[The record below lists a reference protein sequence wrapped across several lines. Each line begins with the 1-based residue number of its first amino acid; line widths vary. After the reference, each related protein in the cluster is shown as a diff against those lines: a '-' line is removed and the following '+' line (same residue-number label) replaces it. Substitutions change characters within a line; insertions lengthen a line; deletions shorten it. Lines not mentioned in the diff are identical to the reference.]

1 MTREE
6 AIAAV
11 ARGKSLRG
19 AYLVGADFG
28 GADLCGADLGGASLC
43 GAYLGGADLGGAYL
57 GGADLGGAYL
67 GGADLSEADLSE
79 ADLSGADLRRA
90 YLAGADLHGAYL
102 GGTKEAP
109 ARVIS
114 AQAGRCY
121 RSDGYEFIAF
131 RGFEGGAEV
140 IRAGRRTFSLAE
152 FRAHAAGYASEAK
165 RAETLEILDFLEHQ
179 LNRESWN

>member
-57 GGADLGGAYL
+57 GGADL
-67 GGADLSEADLSE
+67 SEADLSE
-79 ADLSGADLRRA
+79 ADLSGADLGGA
-90 YLAGADLHGAYL
+90 DLGGADLGGADLHGAYL